1 MKRNLRKLSIV
12 AGRIGWNGFVAL
24 FVALGV
30 QTTLAQSSDVNFP
43 TPLSSNKLSGTIKA
57 RDIGDNRLTTH
68 YFVFNG
74 TQGDLFVNVVAKN
87 LDADIDVFAA
97 DGLIPLTKMVVA
109 SDAQA
114 NETGRLIYLR
124 KPEKLILRV
133 QGRSPNDLPA
143 TYQISFGGGFAAI
156 SGQENPDAPVVDS
169 SVSGEVAVNSVGTIL
184 PNQPKKEVARTEPQK
199 PAETV
204 SEGKRPS
211 EEVSKPVEAAKPE
224 APKEAEERSAAEATR
239 TRERKA
245 KRRPKVVVTETVE
258 PKAEAAAKP
267 SKKKAEKRPR
277 RTAKK
282 EKKPEPPKA
291 ETAPP
296 VDPLANVKLVILFKS
311 GEKVEI
317 GMPDL
322 MKFTVDRGQLLV
334 IRKTG
339 SIDRY
344 SMLDVAKVTIE

>member
-1 MKRNLRKLSIV
+1 MRNLCKLSFL
-12 AGRIGWNGFVAL
+12 ARRIGSAVAFGLFIVFGAQTGFS
-24 FVALGV
+24 
-30 QTTLAQSSDVNFP
+30 QSSDVSFP
-43 TPLSSNKLSGTIKA
+43 TPLASNKLSGTIKA

-156 SGQENPDAPVVDS
+156 SGQDSPDAPSLNS
-169 SVSGEVAVNSVGTIL
+169 SVTGEVAVNSVGTIL
-184 PNQPKKEVARTEPQK
+184 PQPKKETARTEPQK
-199 PAETV
+199 PTDTPSDRKIPVEGESNADETSV
-204 SEGKRPS
+204 SETPK
-211 EEVSKPVEAAKPE
+211 
-224 APKEAEERSAAEATR
+224 KEAEEAKTEPTR
-239 TRERKA
+239 TA
-245 KRRPKVVVTETVE
+245 KRKTKRRAEVVVTESIE
-258 PKAEAAAKP
+258 PKAKA
-267 SKKKAEKRPR
+267 AEKAPEKKVEKRSK

-282 EKKPEPPKA
+282 EKKPELPKV

-322 MKFTVDRGQLLV
+322 MKFTVDRGQLLI

>member
-1 MKRNLRKLSIV
+1 MRNLCKLSFL
-12 AGRIGWNGFVAL
+12 ARRIGAASAFGL
-24 FVALGV
+24 FLMFGAQAVFS
-30 QTTLAQSSDVNFP
+30 QSSDVNFP
-43 TPLSSNKLSGTIKA
+43 TPLASNKLSGTIKA

-87 LDADIDVFAA
+87 LDADIDVFSA
-97 DGLIPLTKMVVA
+97 DGMIPLTKMVVA

-133 QGRSPNDLPA
+133 QGRTPNDLPA
-143 TYQISFGGGFAAI
+143 TYQISFGGGFAAM
-156 SGQENPDAPVVDS
+156 SGQDSPDAPSLDS
-169 SVSGEVAVNSVGTIL
+169 KVTGEVAVNSVGTIL
-184 PNQPKKEVARTEPQK
+184 PQPKKETARVEPQR
-199 PAETV
+199 PAEPPSDV
-204 SEGKRPS
+204 ERPATG
-211 EEVSKPVEAAKPE
+211 ESKPDETAKSE
-224 APKEAEERSAAEATR
+224 APKKEADEAKAEPTRPAKRKTKRSAE
-239 TRERKA
+239 
-245 KRRPKVVVTETVE
+245 VVVTESIE
-258 PKAEAAAKP
+258 PKAKA
-267 SKKKAEKRPR
+267 AEKAPEKKVEKRSK

-291 ETAPP
+291 TSAPP

>member
-1 MKRNLRKLSIV
+1 MIRNLCKLSML
-12 AGRIGWNGFVAL
+12 AGRAGIAAAVAVFV
-24 FVALGV
+24 VLGV
-30 QTTLAQSSDVNFP
+30 QTVLTQSSDVNFP
-43 TPLSSNKLSGTIKA
+43 TPLSSNKLSGTIDA

-74 TQGDLFVNVVAKN
+74 TPGDLFVNVVSKN

-124 KPEKLILRV
+124 KPEKLILRI
-133 QGRSPNDLPA
+133 QGRSPNDLSA
-143 TYQISFGGGFAAI
+143 TYQISFGGGFSAI
-156 SGQENPDAPVVDS
+156 IGEENPKAPVIDS

-184 PNQPKKEVARTEPQK
+184 PQPKKESTRIEPPK
-199 PAETV
+199 TAETAPDV
-204 SEGKRPS
+204 EK
-211 EEVSKPVEAAKPE
+211 VVEAESNKVAAAEKETPK
-224 APKEAEERSAAEATR
+224 KEAEEAKAEPTRPAKRKTKRRAEVVITESIEPTKETAAKAAE
-239 TRERKA
+239 K
-245 KRRPKVVVTETVE
+245 
-258 PKAEAAAKP
+258 KP
-267 SKKKAEKRPR
+267 EKRPKR
-277 RTAKK
+277 SAKK
-282 EKKPEPPKA
+282 EKKPEPPKT
-291 ETAPP
+291 ESSPP
-296 VDPLANVKLVILFKS
+296 ADPLANVKLVILFKN

-334 IRKTG
+334 MRKTG

>member
-12 AGRIGWNGFVAL
+12 AGRIGWKGFVAL
-24 FVALGV
+24 FLALGV

-97 DGLIPLTKMVVA
+97 DGLLPLTKMVVA

-156 SGQENPDAPVVDS
+156 TGQDAPDAPVVES
-169 SVSGEVAVNSVGTIL
+169 AVSGEVAVNSVGTIL
-184 PNQPKKEVARTEPQK
+184 PNQPKKEAARTEPQK

-204 SEGKRPS
+204 SEARRPS
-211 EEVSKPVEAAKPE
+211 AEVSKPVETVKPE
-224 APKEAEERSAAEATR
+224 APKEAEEKPAEATR
-239 TRERKA
+239 ARERRT
-245 KRRPKVVVTETVE
+245 KRRPKVVVTETIE

-282 EKKPEPPKA
+282 EKKPEPPKT
-291 ETAPP
+291 ETTPP

>member
-1 MKRNLRKLSIV
+1 MRLNLCKLRLA
-12 AGRIGWNGFVAL
+12 AGRVGVAAAVAVFVA
-24 FVALGV
+24 FGI
-30 QTTLAQSSDVNFP
+30 QTIPAQSSDVNFP
-43 TPLSSNKLSGTIKA
+43 TPLSSSKLSGTIKA

-97 DGLIPLTKMVVA
+97 DGLIPLAKMVVA

-124 KPEKLILRV
+124 KPEKLILRL
-133 QGRSPNDLPA
+133 QGRTPNDLPA

-156 SGQENPDAPVVDS
+156 VGQDSRDAPVVDQS
-169 SVSGEVAVNSVGTIL
+169 LSGEVAVNSVGTIL
-184 PNQPKKEVARTEPQK
+184 PQPKKVEARSEPAKPVVDKAVEAEAKKVETAKSEEATKAPKKAEATRPTDRKTKRRSTEVVVTESIEPKKEVAAK
-199 PAETV
+199 APA
-204 SEGKRPS
+204 
-211 EEVSKPVEAAKPE
+211 
-224 APKEAEERSAAEATR
+224 
-239 TRERKA
+239 
-245 KRRPKVVVTETVE
+245 
-258 PKAEAAAKP
+258 
-267 SKKKAEKRPR
+267 KKSEKRPKR
-277 RTAKK
+277 SAEK

-291 ETAPP
+291 ETATPI
-296 VDPLANVKLVILFKS
+296 DPLANVKLVILFKS

>member
-1 MKRNLRKLSIV
+1 MKRNLRKLSIA
-12 AGRIGWNGFVAL
+12 AGRIGWTAFAAL
-24 FVALGV
+24 FVALGI
-30 QTTLAQSSDVNFP
+30 QTAFAQSSDVNFP
-43 TPLSSNKLSGTIKA
+43 TPLSSNKLNGTIKA

-156 SGQENPDAPVVDS
+156 TGQDAPDAPVVES
-169 SVSGEVAVNSVGTIL
+169 AVSGEVAVNSVGTIL
-184 PNQPKKEVARTEPQK
+184 PQQPKKEAARTEPPK
-199 PAETV
+199 AEIASTKEPV
-204 SEGKRPS
+204 EA
-211 EEVSKPVEAAKPE
+211 ESKPVESDRREESKPSVEKAKTTPTT
-224 APKEAEERSAAEATR
+224 ERRS
-239 TRERKA
+239 
-245 KRRPKVVVTETVE
+245 KRRPKVVVTETIE
-258 PKAEAAAKP
+258 PKAEVAAKP
-267 SKKKAEKRPR
+267 AKKKAEKRPR

-282 EKKPEPPKA
+282 EEKPEPPKA
-291 ETAPP
+291 ETVPP

>member
-1 MKRNLRKLSIV
+1 MKRNLRKLSRV
-12 AGRIGWNGFVAL
+12 AGRFGWTAFVAL

-43 TPLSSNKLSGTIKA
+43 TPLSSNKLNGTIKA
-57 RDIGDNRLTTH
+57 RDIGDSRLTTH

-143 TYQISFGGGFAAI
+143 TYQISFGGGFATI
-156 SGQENPDAPVVDS
+156 SGQDSPDAPVVDS
-169 SVSGEVAVNSVGTIL
+169 TVSGEVAVNSVGTIL
-184 PNQPKKEVARTEPQK
+184 PQQPKKEVARTEPPK
-199 PAETV
+199 TETANAKEPAEA
-204 SEGKRPS
+204 E
-211 EEVSKPVEAAKPE
+211 SKPGESDKRKESKASAEKAEVTR
-224 APKEAEERSAAEATR
+224 PK
-239 TRERKA
+239 ERKA
-245 KRRPKVVVTETVE
+245 KRRAEVVVTDAVE
-258 PKAEAAAKP
+258 PKKEVAEKAP
-267 SKKKAEKRPR
+267 EKKAEKRPR

-291 ETAPP
+291 ETPPP

-311 GEKVEI
+311 GEKIEI